1 MRAASMKKAHEADV
15 LNDICK
21 TVKEEGKISESH
33 VSRLSEAFGQRVE
46 KALEALNE
54 GRVKKYIFQPSGR
67 VVWIVVGK
75 NRDYLV
81 MPEIDYCSCY
91 DFYFQ
96 FDRGHV
102 CYHIIA
108 QKLAEAICT
117 FDKFEDDDQLYNV
130 LIKEWKA
137 PDQRK
142 PKKSETAEDEG
153 YKGTA

>member
-1 MRAASMKKAHEADV
+1 MRDGSMKKASEADV
-15 LNDICK
+15 LEDICK
-21 TVKEEGKISESH
+21 VVKEEGKISETH
-33 VSRLSEAFGQRVE
+33 VSRLSNVFGQRSN

-54 GRVKKYIFQPSGR
+54 IRIKKYIFQPSGR

-108 QKLAEAICT
+108 QKLAEAIDM
-117 FDKFEDDDQLYNV
+117 FDKFEDDDRLFNV
-130 LIKEWKA
+130 LIEEWKA

-142 PKKSETAEDEG
+142 PKITESEEED
-153 YKGTA
+153 

>member
-1 MRAASMKKAHEADV
+1 MKKAHEAHV
-15 LNDICK
+15 LEEICNA
-21 TVKEEGKISESH
+21 VKAEGKVSEPQ
-33 VSRLSEAFGQRVE
+33 VSQLNEAFGQRGN

-54 GRVKKYIFQPSGR
+54 GRIKKYVFKPSGR

-75 NRDYLV
+75 KRDYIV
-81 MPEIDYCSCY
+81 MPAIDYCSCY

-108 QKLAEAICT
+108 QKLAEAT
-117 FDKFEDDDQLYNV
+117 GMFDQFEDDDQFFNV

-137 PDQRK
+137 PEQRK
-142 PKKSETAEDEG
+142 PKK
-153 YKGTA
+153 GTA